1 MLQQLCVNTPSA
13 SLVGD
18 VQEMEWQEM
27 KKSKQIW
34 QRLVVYKRTPRQ
46 CGHLIIAQ
54 QLRSQL
60 ALGAHSSQYPE
71 VRAVVFLEQN
81 TVPDAKNRSQIQ
93 REIIVYNSIRYAT
106 IR

>member
-71 VRAVVFLEQN
+71 VRAVVFFG
-81 TVPDAKNRSQIQ
+81 AKYGAR
-93 REIIVYNSIRYAT
+93 REKSVSDSTLNHRLI
-106 IR
+106 